1 MLMMIEITRSLRHRD
16 SIFILVILLA
26 IFLPTY
32 LEIRVMLSL
41 YIIVIVN
48 VILDTS
54 EVISTSKPRI
64 VDSQQLN
71 YGRDEIPK

>member
-1 MLMMIEITRSLRHRD
+1 MIEITRSLWHRD

-32 LEIRVMLSL
+32 LEIKVMLSL

-48 VILDTS
+48 AILDTS
-54 EVISTSKPRI
+54 EMISTSKSRI

>member
-1 MLMMIEITRSLRHRD
+1 MIIEITRSLWHRD
-16 SIFILVILLA
+16 SVFILVILLA

-32 LEIRVMLSL
+32 LEIKVMLSL

-48 VILDTS
+48 AILDTS
-54 EVISTSKPRI
+54 EMISTSKPRI

>member
-32 LEIRVMLSL
+32 LEIKVMLSL
-41 YIIVIVN
+41 YIIVIVDA
-48 VILDTS
+48 ILHTS
-54 EVISTSKPRI
+54 EMISTSKLRI

>member
-1 MLMMIEITRSLRHRD
+1 MMIEITRSLWHRD
-16 SIFILVILLA
+16 SVFILVILLA

-32 LEIRVMLSL
+32 LEIKVMLSL

-48 VILDTS
+48 AILGTS
-54 EVISTSKPRI
+54 EIISTSK
-64 VDSQQLN
+64 QLN

>member
-1 MLMMIEITRSLRHRD
+1 MMIEITRSLWHRD
-16 SIFILVILLA
+16 SIFILVILFA
-26 IFLPTY
+26 IFLPIY

-41 YIIVIVN
+41 YTIVIVN
-48 VILDTS
+48 AILDTS
-54 EVISTSKPRI
+54 EMISTSKPRI

>member
-1 MLMMIEITRSLRHRD
+1 MMIQITRSLWHRD

-32 LEIRVMLSL
+32 LEIKVMLSL

-48 VILDTS
+48 AILDTS
-54 EVISTSKPRI
+54 EMISTSTPRI

>member
-54 EVISTSKPRI
+54 EMISTSKPRI

>member
-1 MLMMIEITRSLRHRD
+1 MMIEITRSLWHRD
-16 SIFILVILLA
+16 SILILVILLA
-26 IFLPTY
+26 INFLPTY
-32 LEIRVMLSL
+32 LEIKVMLSL

-48 VILDTS
+48 AILYTS
-54 EVISTSKPRI
+54 EMISTSKPRI

>member
-54 EVISTSKPRI
+54 EMISTSKPRI
-64 VDSQQLN
+64 VDSRQLN